1 MKQLITS
8 ILILHLLT
16 AHSQAQDTGEI
27 SGTVTAVGHSP
38 VYATL
43 QIMGTDL
50 GAATKEDG
58 SYVIQHVP
66 AGSATIK
73 VKLMGYQTAQKT
85 VTVVQGQSTKVD
97 FELKEDNLNL
107 NEVVISA
114 TRYELD
120 RKEAPVV
127 VNVLNPKLFNATQ
140 SVALSEG
147 LNYQPGV
154 RVETNCQNCGFTQV
168 RLNGLEGA
176 YSQILINSRSVFSAL
191 NSVYGL
197 DQIPTNIIERVEVV
211 RGGGSALYG
220 SNAIGG
226 TINIITKEPVENT
239 WQIGSNFSL
248 IDGTTPDNS
257 LNFNGSLTSE
267 DLQSGVT
274 FHGLYRQRGSYDA
287 NGDGFTEITRLEN
300 NTFGMKTFLKP
311 SEHSKISFD
320 FSAIKEYRRGG
331 DKLDLPPHFTDI
343 TEELTHNTLIGG
355 LTYEQFS
362 KDGRNNFSVYL
373 SGQKTQRDSY
383 YGGLGGGRTAA
394 DSVLAAN
401 AYGKTNDLSLVAGSQ
416 FSRNFSNNDVII
428 FGAEYQLSDVEDEII
443 GYQRLIDQSVNT
455 IGIYGQYE
463 WRPNERM
470 TLLAGG
476 RYDHTVVDGHYGLA
490 DVTRTSDIS
499 TGVFSPRTNLLY
511 DLRQNLQLRL
521 GYARGFRAP
530 QAFNEDLH
538 ISSVGGEPTFVIL
551 SDELK
556 TELSDAYTASLNVTE
571 AIGDWQFSF
580 LAEGFYTVLKRPF
593 TTVSTGATLPNG
605 SILEEVR
612 NGSGAEVRGGN
623 FELNLSPS
631 SQLAIQA
638 GGTLQRSTYKDPQVL
653 FEPEVA
659 SEEEPT
665 VTTDRFLR
673 APNAYG
679 YLSTNWSLTE
689 HLGLDLTGAYTGT
702 MMVPHVI
709 SESGFIELV
718 DTQQFFDANIK
729 LAYHFDLAKG
739 FHMELSG
746 GVQNAFN
753 SYQNDFDT
761 GALRDSNY
769 IYGPA
774 RPRTFFFGVKIGD
787 FH

>member
-1 MKQLITS
+1 MKQTITLS
-8 ILILHLLT
+8 ILILLCNAGYAQSNGKIAGQVTLP
-16 AHSQAQDTGEI
+16 HSSAVFA
-27 SGTVTAVGHSP
+27 TVQV
-38 VYATL
+38 
-43 QIMGTDL
+43 MGTDH
-50 GAATKEDG
+50 GATTDENGEFSIDDIPTGK
-58 SYVIQHVP
+58 VTVL
-66 AGSATIK
+66 
-73 VKLMGYQTAQKT
+73 VKLMGYQPAQKT
-85 VTVVQGQSTKVD
+85 VTVVAGQTTKVD
-97 FELKEDNLNL
+97 FQLKEDNLNL

-127 VNVLNPKLFNATQ
+127 VNVLSPKLFNATQ

-239 WQIGSNFSL
+239 WQIGSNISL

-267 DLQSGVT
+267 DLHSGVT

-287 NGDGFTEITRLEN
+287 NGDSFTEITRLEN
-300 NTFGMKTFLKP
+300 NTFGMKAFLKP
-311 SEHSKISFD
+311 SERSKLSLD

-331 DKLDLPPHFTDI
+331 DQLDLPPHFTDI
-343 TEELTHNTLIGG
+343 TEELTHNTIIGG
-355 LTYEQFS
+355 VTYEQFS
-362 KDGRNNFSVYL
+362 EDSKNHFSVYL

-394 DSVLAAN
+394 DSALATN

-416 FSRNFSNNDVII
+416 FSRNFSNSDVVI
-428 FGAEYQLSDVEDEII
+428 FGAEYQRSDVEDEII

-455 IGIYGQYE
+455 VGFYGQYE
-463 WRPNERM
+463 WRPSENM

-476 RYDHTVVDGHYGLA
+476 RYDHTFVDGFYKLS
-490 DVTRTSDIS
+490 DITRSSDIS
-499 TGVFSPRTNLLY
+499 TGVFSPRINLLY
-511 DLRQNLQLRL
+511 DLRENLQLRL

-551 SDELK
+551 SDGLK
-556 TELSDAYTASLNVTE
+556 TELSDAYTTSLNLSE
-571 AIGDWQFSF
+571 NIGDWQFSF
-580 LAEGFYTVLKRPF
+580 LAEGFYTLLKRPF

-612 NGSGAEVRGGN
+612 NGAGAEVRGGN
-623 FELNLSPS
+623 FELSLSPS
-631 SQLAIQA
+631 SRLVIQA
-638 GGTLQRSTYKDPQVL
+638 GGTLQQSTYKDPQVL
-653 FEPEVA
+653 FEPEIE

-665 VTTDRFLR
+665 VTTDQFLR
-673 APNAYG
+673 SPNAYG
-679 YLSTNWSLTE
+679 YLSTNLSLTE
-689 HLGLDLTGAYTGT
+689 RLGLDLTGAYTGP

-709 SESGFIELV
+709 SESGFMDLV

-729 LAYHFDLAKG
+729 LSYHFDLAEG
-739 FHMELSG
+739 FHLEIAG
-746 GVQNAFN
+746 GVQNVFN
-753 SYQNDFDT
+753 SYQTDFDT

-774 RPRTFFFGVKIGD
+774 KPQTFFFGVKIGD